1 MFNME
6 IAELEKQLR
15 GHLLSTGHSEEYSN
29 FQIQSLFNGEAFKQ
43 RIAAFLETALPKSKD
58 KKILVSGSSVGEELQ
73 ALFDFGY
80 INLFGTEIE
89 DIYLDI
95 CQKRFLGAVRVVKV
109 TDEIIPFDSASLGA
123 VFSAHIVEHTR
134 NPRLYI
140 QECLRCL
147 EPGGVLYLEFPSRYN
162 LIELHTRTISFEWL
176 PLGIR
181 NWLLK
186 LLSTFPP
193 LQKYHPKLGSIL
205 RTLQPISR
213 GMIMRFA
220 REAGYR
226 VHLEG
231 RKRISG
237 IERMTLRVA

>member
-1 MFNME
+1 ME
-6 IAELEKQLR
+6 TEELKRSLR
-15 GHLLSTGHSEEYSN
+15 RYLRDSGHSEEYSN
-29 FQIQSLFNGEAFKQ
+29 FQIQSLFNGEAFQQ
-43 RIAAFLETALPKSKD
+43 RIAAFLEMATPKSKGTR
-58 KKILVSGSSVGEELQ
+58 ILVSGSSVGEELQ
-73 ALFDFGY
+73 ALIDLGY
-80 INLFGTEIE
+80 GNLIGTEIE
-89 DIYLDI
+89 DIYVTL
-95 CQKRFLGAVRVVKV
+95 CQIRFSGRVEVVKV
-109 TDEIIPFDSASLGA
+109 TDEILPFESASLGA
-123 VFSAHIVEHTR
+123 IFSAHIVEHTR
-134 NPRLYI
+134 DPRLYI

-205 RTLQPISR
+205 GTLQPISR